1 MKDHF
6 VLNLVKEF
14 TSCKTI
20 DLLRQKTLTIYVYC
34 RYSFFEFG
42 CMLNEI
48 IS

>member
-1 MKDHF
+1 MKDGF
-6 VLNLVKEF
+6 VYKVMEDFSSIKTAG
-14 TSCKTI
+14 TS
-20 DLLRQKTLTIYVYC
+20 RQKTLIIYVYC